1 MEKTI
6 KPEVETSAFVEV
18 FTAVLPFVLLAAVV
32 VLIVAIV
39 YVVKIVNRYLVNGKI
54 AEQKFKR
61 EETDIQEIKNQLDRI
76 EKILN
81 EAK

>member
-6 KPEVETSAFVEV
+6 EPEVETSGFVEV

-39 YVVKIVNRYLVNGKI
+39 YVVKIANRYLVNGKI

-61 EETDIQEIKNQLDRI
+61 EEKDIQEIKNRLDRI
-76 EKILN
+76 ERILN